1 MAGCVNAGCGADQ
14 HADADQPSRAHNA
27 DELLVSVIVPV
38 RDGAEFLL
46 AALASALAQTHRPLE
61 VCVRDDGSTDDTV
74 RILHEWVASLNDGT
88 TPTYTPAD
96 AAPSTCG
103 ITVRVSVRVDGE
115 PCGPGPARNTA
126 VAMSTGSWL
135 CFLDADDV
143 MHPTRIAEQLEAAI
157 VAPSAIVGCG
167 FVRDPPGSTP
177 RQVRHG
183 LRLQIAHTRTR
194 TTDKHLSRPSAFALY
209 HPCDDRA
216 FCLIRRCVRL
226 SLCRIHFWGVQRA
239 HYCATLD
246 VVVVRSPRTHKVHGM
261 VQRADRRP
269 AAYSTLPRAH
279 CRAANVVHVES
290 GL

>member
-1 MAGCVNAGCGADQ
+1 MAGCVDAGCGADQ
-14 HADADQPSRAHNA
+14 HADADQPSRACTA

-46 AALASALAQTHRPLE
+46 AALASVLAQTHRPLE

-88 TPTYTPAD
+88 TPTCTTAE
-96 AAPSTCG
+96 AAPG
-103 ITVRVSVRVDGE
+103 ITARVSVRVDGE
-115 PCGPGPARNTA
+115 PCGPGPARNAA

-183 LRLQIAHTRTR
+183 LRLQIAHTRTCS
-194 TTDKHLSRPSAFALY
+194 TDKHLGRPSAFAL
-209 HPCDDRA
+209 HHSCDDCA
-216 FCLIRRCVRL
+216 FCLSRRCVRL
-226 SLCRIHFWGVQRA
+226 SLCRIPSFFLVQRA
-239 HYCATLD
+239 HYCATLG
-246 VVVVRSPRTHKVHGM
+246 VVVVRSPRTYKVHGM